1 MAIILNFLL
10 PHPPILTGVNFVVG
24 KAKGNLEL
32 QVQSSL
38 KKFQGRKI
46 VSGETKDGV
55 TVDTA
60 LINKMKDV
68 LVAQGWTNGKKPEFI
83 GRKRFN
89 TNPENVSKPVNS
101 PNYRGRNIPLVR
113 MEKLLNVSNAP
124 VNFTWLTN
132 VQRKM
137 LP

>member
-1 MAIILNFLL
+1 MIL

-46 VSGETKDGV
+46 VSGEIKDGV

-68 LVAQGWTNGKKPEFI
+68 LVAQGWTKGKKPEFI

-89 TNPENVSKPVNS
+89 TNPENVSKPVNHTS
-101 PNYRGRNIPLVR
+101 TVC
-113 MEKLLNVSNAP
+113 ECK
-124 VNFTWLTN
+124 
-132 VQRKM
+132 
-137 LP
+137 